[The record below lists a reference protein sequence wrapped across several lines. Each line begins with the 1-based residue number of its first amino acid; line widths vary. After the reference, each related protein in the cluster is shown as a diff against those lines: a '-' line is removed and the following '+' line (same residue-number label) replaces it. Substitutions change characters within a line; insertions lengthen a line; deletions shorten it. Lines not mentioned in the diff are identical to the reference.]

1 MESKTRYL
9 EGNFRGLQHL
19 GIPVTDLARTV
30 DFYTRLGF
38 NRIHRNHVD
47 EPGGRVEVAFMEQRG
62 VVIEFYQVTEAE
74 REAIRSRKDG
84 HIDHI
89 AFDVEDVE
97 EAYREL
103 KEAGFD
109 MAEPCVKYLAFWKR
123 GCKYFA
129 VRGPDGE
136 KLEFNQ
142 VL

>member
-1 MESKTRYL
+1 MESNPNYL

-19 GIPVTDLARTV
+19 GIPVTDLAQTV
-30 DFYTRLGF
+30 AFYTRLGF
-38 NRIHRNHVD
+38 RQIHGNHVD
-47 EPGGRVEVAFMEQRG
+47 EPDGRVEVAFMEQRG
-62 VVIEFYQVTEAE
+62 VVIEFYQVTEPE
-74 REAIRSRKDG
+74 REGIRSRKDG
-84 HIDHI
+84 HIDHL
-89 AFDVEDVE
+89 AFDVEDVD

-103 KEAGFD
+103 KEAGFV